1 LLHCSK
7 NPEES
12 PVVKNPFLDF
22 DMQAMQKMMADMKM
36 PAFDWEAILAA
47 NRRNMEAFAQANQLA
62 AEGAQAIIRR
72 QGEILKASM
81 EDANRTMKT
90 MLADGSPEDR
100 IARQTDAIKTAFEQ
114 AISNYREMVEM
125 ASKSN
130 AEAMAVMSKR
140 VAESLDEVKSLM
152 AKSTKR

>member
-1 LLHCSK
+1 
-7 NPEES
+7 
-12 PVVKNPFLDF
+12 VAKNPFLDF
-22 DMQAMQKMMADMKM
+22 DMQAMQKMMSDMKM

-100 IARQTDAIKTAFEQ
+100 IARQTDAIKSAFEQ

-130 AEAMAVMSKR
+130 AEALAVMSKR
-140 VAESLDEVKSLM
+140 VAESLDEVKAVM
-152 AKSTKR
+152 AKSTTPKR

>member
-1 LLHCSK
+1 MA
-7 NPEES
+7 
-12 PVVKNPFLDF
+12 KNPFLDF
-22 DMQAMQKMMADMKM
+22 DMQAMQKMMGDMKL
-36 PAFDWEAILAA
+36 PAFDWEAIMAA

-72 QGEILKASM
+72 QGEILKGAM

-130 AEAMAVMSKR
+130 AEAMNIMSKR
-140 VAESLDEVKSLM
+140 VSESLDELKGVM
-152 AKSTKR
+152 AKSTKK

>member
-1 LLHCSK
+1 MA
-7 NPEES
+7 
-12 PVVKNPFLDF
+12 KNPFLDF
-22 DMQAMQKMMADMKM
+22 DMQAMQKMMGDMKL
-36 PAFDWEAILAA
+36 PAFDWEAIMAA

-130 AEAMAVMSKR
+130 AEAMTVMSKR
-140 VAESLDEVKSLM
+140 VSESLDELKGVL
-152 AKSTKR
+152 AKTSKK

>member
-1 LLHCSK
+1 
-7 NPEES
+7 
-12 PVVKNPFLDF
+12 VAKNPFLDF
-22 DMQAMQKMMADMKM
+22 DMQAMQKMMGDMKL
-36 PAFDWEAILAA
+36 PAFDWEAIMAA

-72 QGEILKASM
+72 QGEILKGAM

-130 AEAMAVMSKR
+130 AEAMNIMSKR
-140 VAESLDEVKSLM
+140 VSESLDELKGVM
-152 AKSTKR
+152 AKSTKK